1 MKDKK
6 LISLE
11 LSEEL
16 LSKVKV
22 QAEKDEVS
30 MSTFIRLALKAYL
43 KERDEK

>member
-6 LISLE
+6 LIRLE
-11 LSEEL
+11 LFEEL